1 MAKKT
6 LKAKEPIRLREK
18 QLSNGNKSLYLD
30 IYRNGKREY
39 EFLKLYLIPE
49 TASDLTAKERNKQTI
64 IQANA
69 IKAQRIIELTND
81 EAGIKNTNRAKMLL
95 SDWMKHIQELKAN
108 KSGGL
113 QNQIAFTTYLLQ
125 QYGGDKVRLCDVD
138 KGFCEGFLNFI
149 TNEYVSDRVN
159 KPLSKFTARNYY
171 RSLSCALNVAVRSG
185 IIQKNPLQLV
195 EKDYKPQPPES
206 QRVYL
211 TIDEVK
217 RLIET
222 ECKKPIYKKAFLF
235 SCFCGLRVSDVAR
248 LKWSDI
254 NTQNGQMKADIRQK
268 KTDEPLYLPLSENA
282 VKWLPE
288 RMDGGEGEP
297 IFKGVSVAHASTIVK
312 DWARAA
318 GITKNVT
325 FHTAR
330 HTFATMLLTKGG
342 DLFTVSKLLG
352 HRDISTTQIYAKI
365 VDQKKNDTVNL
376 LNDVF

>member
-138 KGFCEGFLNFI
+138 KSFCEGFLNFI

-171 RSLSCALNVAVRSG
+171 RSLSSALNVAVRSG

-365 VDQKKNDTVNL
+365 VDQKKTDTVNL

>member
-297 IFKGVSVAHASTIVK
+297 IFKSVSVAHASTIVK

-352 HRDISTTQIYAKI
+352 HKDISTTQVYAKI

>member
-138 KGFCEGFLNFI
+138 KSFCEGFLNFI

-185 IIQKNPLQLV
+185 IIQKNPLRLV

-288 RMDGGEGEP
+288 RTDGGEGEP
-297 IFKGVSVAHASTIVK
+297 IFKSVSVAHASTIVK

-365 VDQKKNDTVNL
+365 VDQKKTDTVNL

>member
-138 KGFCEGFLNFI
+138 KSFCEGFLNFI

-288 RMDGGEGEP
+288 RTDGGEGEP
-297 IFKGVSVAHASTIVK
+297 IFKSVSVAHASTIVK

-342 DLFTVSKLLG
+342 DLFTVSKLLVNDFG
-352 HRDISTTQIYAKI
+352 VYLSCGYIPMS
-365 VDQKKNDTVNL
+365 QK
-376 LNDVF
+376 F